1 MKKATMLI
9 LFFLMVAGSGVFA
22 EERPVSSAEQQVQVL
37 PQIQKGRIT
46 VKVTNLRST
55 NGDLV
60 VALFNSKQ
68 GFPVKI
74 ETAVRKLVIQA
85 DGVQHEAVFDDVP
98 YGTWAVSVQHDENRN
113 GKLDTNFLGMPKEGV
128 GASNNP
134 RSRFGP
140 PSFDSA
146 KFTVDKNENEIVI
159 NLRYL

>member
-1 MKKATMLI
+1 MKIMTMLI
-9 LFFLMVAGSGVFA
+9 LLFLTAAGSSVLA
-22 EERPVSSAEQQVQVL
+22 EERPVPSAELQMQAQQQV
-37 PQIQKGRIT
+37 QKGRIT
-46 VKVTNLRST
+46 VKVANLRTT

-74 ETAVRKLVIQA
+74 ESAVRKIVVTA
-85 DGVQHEAVFDDVP
+85 EGAHEAVFDDVP

-146 KFTVDKNENEIVI
+146 KFSVDKSETEIVI

>member
-1 MKKATMLI
+1 MKTMTMLI
-9 LFFLMVAGSGVFA
+9 LLFLTAAGLSVRA
-22 EERPVSSAEQQVQVL
+22 DERPVPSAESQVQ
-37 PQIQKGRIT
+37 PQVQKGRIT
-46 VKVTNLRST
+46 VKVANLCTT
-55 NGDLV
+55 NGDLI

-74 ETAVRKLVIQA
+74 ESSVRKIVVPAEGSRQ
-85 DGVQHEAVFDDVP
+85 EAVFDDVP

-146 KFTVDKNENEIVI
+146 KFPVDKNETEIVI